1 MKKKVIPISI
11 VIPTLGELK
20 IGKCIESILSSTR
33 WPREIIVV
41 VPKENY
47 YKLKIFLLNYSHLKI
62 KVLLST
68 QKNQVY
74 QRVLGFNNTRNKY
87 VMQLDDDVCLQK
99 KMFRNYV

>member
-68 QKNQVY
+68 QKSSLS
-74 QRVLGFNNTRNKY
+74 RVLGFNNTRNKY

-99 KMFRNYV
+99 NV